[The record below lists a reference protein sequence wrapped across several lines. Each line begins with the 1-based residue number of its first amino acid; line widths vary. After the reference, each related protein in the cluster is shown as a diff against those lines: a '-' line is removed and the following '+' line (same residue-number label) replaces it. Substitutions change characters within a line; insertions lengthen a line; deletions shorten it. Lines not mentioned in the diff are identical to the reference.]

1 MPSESIEIV
10 SAGAERIDDL
20 EPLWGSLSEHHVAVA
35 PHLRELGPLRSPA
48 ESWEVRRALYEEWLA
63 EPDAFVLIAE
73 DGGTPIG
80 YAVVH
85 MRGSEESWDTG
96 DRIAVLETLAVL
108 PGHRGDGIGGALFE
122 RFYEELHALGIGVF
136 EVSVISTNAGARRF
150 YAHQD
155 VLEFMVTYLGKVPTA
170 ARR

>member
-48 ESWEVRRALYEEWLA
+48 ESWQVRRALYEEWLA

-73 DGGTPIG
+73 GGGTPIG

-85 MRGSEESWDTG
+85 TRGSEESWDTG

-108 PGHRGDGIGGALFE
+108 PSHRGDGIGGALF
-122 RFYEELHALGIGVF
+122 RGRGHLEELRALGIGVLALV
-136 EVSVISTNAGARRF
+136 EAARAGVGR
-150 YAHQD
+150 
-155 VLEFMVTYLGKVPTA
+155 PTA